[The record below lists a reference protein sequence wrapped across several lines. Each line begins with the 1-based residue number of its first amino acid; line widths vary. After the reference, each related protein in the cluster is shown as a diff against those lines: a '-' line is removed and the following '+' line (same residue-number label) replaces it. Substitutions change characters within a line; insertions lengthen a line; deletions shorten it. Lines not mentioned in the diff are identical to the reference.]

1 MDARNGHSTHSTSFF
16 SFLFGFHE
24 ILSRAQTQ
32 NALKGIPTMLS
43 KQDGTLLLLTYVRAH
58 GRFTLLR
65 PYSPIEIDQYSS
77 FRLLTRTFG
86 PRT

>member
-43 KQDGTLLLLTYVRAH
+43 KQDATLLLLTYVRAH

-65 PYSPIEIDQYSS
+65 PIEIGQYSS

>member
-1 MDARNGHSTHSTSFF
+1 MVGWDFSFNLHIAHSLTPTHHMDARNGHSTSFF

-65 PYSPIEIDQYSS
+65 PYIVQ
-77 FRLLTRTFG
+77 
-86 PRT
+86 

>member
-1 MDARNGHSTHSTSFF
+1 MGFSFNLHIAHSLTPTPTRDARNGHSTHSTSFF

-43 KQDGTLLLLTYVRAH
+43 KQDATLLLLTYVRAH

-65 PYSPIEIDQYSS
+65 PYFDQ
-77 FRLLTRTFG
+77 
-86 PRT
+86 